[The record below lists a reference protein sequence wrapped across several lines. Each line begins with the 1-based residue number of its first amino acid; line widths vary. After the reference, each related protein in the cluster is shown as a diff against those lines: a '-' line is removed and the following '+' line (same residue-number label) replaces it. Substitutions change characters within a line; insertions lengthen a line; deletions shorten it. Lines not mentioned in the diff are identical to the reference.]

1 MKLVLDVMGNDN
13 SPEYALIAAKKF
25 KHKYPEVDFVI
36 AGDKEK
42 INDNTFEII
51 DTKNV
56 VHTEESPASML
67 RNTESSMFKAISC
80 VKEGN
85 ADGMITAGTTA
96 AYVLLS
102 NYIIKP
108 IVGINKPGFMSYVPT
123 SNGRGFMFLDV
134 GANLHCTGDDLYKFA
149 IMANIY
155 CKEVLK
161 KQNPSIGILNIG
173 TEENKGLDYQQEANV
188 LLKNNKDLNYTGF
201 IESRELLDGKV
212 DIVVCDGYT
221 GNMVLKA
228 LEGSLLAINKLLK
241 KEYKKPWNYLGA
253 LFSIGVIK
261 KIKKNFDYK
270 NHAGAFVVGLNKN
283 IVKTHGN
290 AKDQEWYSAIEML
303 YSAIKNNLVETIKK
317 NFSI

>member
-1 MKLVLDVMGNDN
+1 MKLIIDVMGNDN
-13 SPEYALIAAKKF
+13 LPEYALKAAKRF
-25 KHKYPEVDFVI
+25 KRDYPEVDFII

-51 DTKNV
+51 DTKDI
-56 VHTEESPASML
+56 VHTEDSPASML
-67 RNTESSMFKAISC
+67 RNTKSSMFKALVC
-80 VKEGN
+80 VNEGK
-85 ADGMITAGTTA
+85 ADGMVTAGTTA

-108 IVGINKPGFMSYVPT
+108 IPGISKPGFMSYVPT
-123 SNGRGFMFLDV
+123 SNGKGFMFLDV
-134 GANLHCTGDDLYKFA
+134 GANLNCTGEDLYKFA

-155 CKEVLK
+155 SKEVLK
-161 KQNPSIGILNIG
+161 KQNPTIGVLNIG
-173 TEENKGLDYQQEANV
+173 TEENKGHVFQQEANV
-188 LLKNNKDLNYTGF
+188 LLKNNKQLNYVGF
-201 IESRELLDGKV
+201 IESRDIIEGIV
-212 DIVVCDGYT
+212 DIVICDGYT

-228 LEGSLLAINKLLK
+228 LEGCLFAINKLLK

-270 NHAGAFVVGLNKN
+270 NNAGAFVIGLKKN

-290 AKDQEWYSAIEML
+290 AKDQEWYSAIRML
-303 YSAIKNNLVETIKK
+303 YSAIKNNLVSTIEEKI
-317 NFSI
+317 SI

>member
-1 MKLVLDVMGNDN
+1 MKLVIDVMGNDN
-13 SPEYALIAAKKF
+13 SPEYALAAAKKF
-25 KHKYPEVDFVI
+25 KQKHPEVDFVV

-42 INDNTFEII
+42 INDNTFEVL

-56 VHTEESPASML
+56 VHTEDSPAQML
-67 RNTESSMFKAISC
+67 RNTESSMCKALSY
-80 VKEGN
+80 VNEGK
-85 ADGMITAGTTA
+85 AEGMVTAGTTA

-108 IVGINKPGFMSYVPT
+108 LPGVNKPAFMSYVPT

-134 GANLHCTGDDLYKFA
+134 GANLNCTGEDLYKFA
-149 IMANIY
+149 MMGNIY
-155 CKEVLK
+155 CQNVLK
-161 KQNPSIGILNIG
+161 KQNPTIGVLNIG
-173 TEENKGLDYQQEANV
+173 TEDTKGFAFQQDANK
-188 LLKNNKDLNYTGF
+188 LLKEDKSLNYVGF
-201 IESRELLDGKV
+201 VESRELLEGVV

-241 KEYKKPWNYLGA
+241 KEYKKPLNYLGA
-253 LFSIGVIK
+253 LFSLGVIK

-283 IVKTHGN
+283 VVKTHGN
-290 AKDQEWYSAIEML
+290 AKDIEWYSAIDML
-303 YSAIKNNLVETIKK
+303 YSAVKNNLVGTIQK